1 MSEEN
6 DNIEVQDVPSPEPS
20 MGSDSNENESMN
32 NINDDE
38 QSESNDQEEEQEAE
52 REEENEEQHEL
63 EDVNDEEEEEK
74 EDAEGEEEDE
84 NEEGEEEEQGNGN
97 SSAELDSSSEDDDDE
112 EEEDAEEE
120 SDKPKDDQAESTSM
134 NGPNEELQTE
144 QTGADTAGNEVSGE
158 ENENTQSVNM
168 ENVNYELL
176 QKQVKYIMDSNML
189 NLPQFQHLPHDKKMS
204 AILAMLNSNSD
215 TALFSP
221 VQEAPVATA
230 GTMAPAPTGSAK
242 NIDQRKPPLSD
253 AQRRMRLPRADLSK
267 PITEEEHDRYT
278 AYLHGENKITEMHNI
293 PPKSRLFI
301 GNLPLKNVSKEDL
314 FRIFS
319 PYGHIMQI
327 NIKNA
332 FGFIQF
338 DNPLSVRDAIECES
352 QEMNFGKKL
361 ILEVSSSNARPQFD
375 HGDHGTNSSST
386 FISSAKRP
394 FQTESADIYNDDN
407 GANFKKSKRHTPSCV
422 IYVKRTADRTYAS
435 EVFNRFRDGTGLETD
450 MIFLKPRMELG
461 KMINDVAYDGVWGV
475 VLVNKTHNVDVQ
487 TFYRGSQGET
497 KFDEYISISAEDAVA
512 IFNNIKNNR
521 NSSRPT
527 DYRAMNHQ
535 QNVYGA
541 PPLPVPTAPA
551 VVPPPQPNYY
561 QNYGMPP
568 PQQQQQQ
575 QPYGQSYGMPPP
587 SHDQGY
593 AAQAQIPINQN
604 YGRYQS
610 SVSAPPPPQQQQM
623 PQGYG
628 RYQGAPP
635 PQPSSQTPMDQ
646 QQLLSAIQNLPPN
659 VVSNL
664 LSMAQQQQQQPHA
677 QQQLVGLIQSMQ
689 GQAPQQQQQQLGGYA
704 SMNPSPP
711 PMNNYNGQNMSAKS
725 PVPPMPHQ
733 GQPLQQPPQQQ
744 QQQQQQQQ
752 PPHQQQPPQQQHHQ
766 QPAGNNVQS
775 LLDSLAKLQK

>member
-1 MSEEN
+1 MFHNSSVGSDSAAEDGEDEEDKKDKTKDKEVELRRETLEKEQKDVDEAIKKITREEN
-6 DNIEVQDVPSPEPS
+6 DNTHFP
-20 MGSDSNENESMN
+20 
-32 NINDDE
+32 
-38 QSESNDQEEEQEAE
+38 
-52 REEENEEQHEL
+52 
-63 EDVNDEEEEEK
+63 
-74 EDAEGEEEDE
+74 
-84 NEEGEEEEQGNGN
+84 
-97 SSAELDSSSEDDDDE
+97 
-112 EEEDAEEE
+112 
-120 SDKPKDDQAESTSM
+120 T
-134 NGPNEELQTE
+134 
-144 QTGADTAGNEVSGE
+144 
-158 ENENTQSVNM
+158 NM
-168 ENVNYELL
+168 ENVNYDLL

-189 NLPQFQHLPHDKKMS
+189 NLPQFQHLPQEEKMS

-215 TALFSP
+215 TALSVP
-221 VQEAPVATA
+221 PHDSTISTTASASATSGA
-230 GTMAPAPTGSAK
+230 RS
-242 NIDQRKPPLSD
+242 NDQRKPPLSD
-253 AQRRMRLPRADLSK
+253 AQRRMRFPRADLSK
-267 PITEEEHDRYT
+267 PITEEEHDRYA

-338 DNPLSVRDAIECES
+338 DNPQSVRDAIECES

-394 FQTESADIYNDDN
+394 FQTESGDMYNDDN
-407 GANFKKSKRHTPSCV
+407 GAGYKKSRRHTVSCN
-422 IYVKRTADRTYAS
+422 IFVKRTADRTYAI

-461 KMINDVAYDGVWGV
+461 KLINDAAYNGVWGV

-487 TFYRGSQGET
+487 TFYKGSQGET
-497 KFDEYISISAEDAVA
+497 KFDEYISISADDAVA

-521 NSSRPT
+521 NNSRPT
-527 DYRAMNHQ
+527 DYRAMSHQ
-535 QNVYGA
+535 QNIYGA
-541 PPLPVPTAPA
+541 PPLPVPNGPA
-551 VVPPPQPNYY
+551 VGPPPQTNYY
-561 QNYGMPP
+561 QGYSMPP

-575 QPYGQSYGMPPP
+575 PYGNYGMPPP

-593 AAQAQIPINQN
+593 GSQPPIPMNQS
-604 YGRYQS
+604 YGRYQTS
-610 SVSAPPPPQQQQM
+610 IPPPPPQQQI

-628 RYQGAPP
+628 RYQAGPP
-635 PQPSSQTPMDQ
+635 PQPPSQTPMDQ

-689 GQAPQQQQQQLGGYA
+689 GQAPQQQQQQLGGYS
-704 SMNPSPP
+704 SMNSSSPP
-711 PMNNYNGQNMSAKS
+711 PMSTNYNGQNISAKPS
-725 PVPPMPHQ
+725 APPMSHQ
-733 GQPLQQPPQQQ
+733 PPPPQQQ
-744 QQQQQQQQ
+744 QQQQ
-752 PPHQQQPPQQQHHQ
+752 
-766 QPAGNNVQS
+766 
-775 LLDSLAKLQK
+775 